1 MGVKLTQR
9 CLVKNTNKI
18 FRIKSFKN
26 RFGDGVNTRIH
37 YELSNNIVYRE
48 SDIIIGDNNIRDY
61 IIKNLN

>member
-26 RFGDGVNTRIH
+26 RFGDGGKCKDT
-37 YELSNNIVYRE
+37 LWSFSNNIVYRE

-61 IIKNLN
+61 I